1 MNFKYATTSMMLVLI
16 ALSVSITSIQNDAF
30 AQSSGMSIT
39 ASADGGSDMITIS
52 GQTMSQIGNITLKV
66 TSPSGSNLVGIEQVQ
81 PDAEGNFEAM
91 FVIGDLWK
99 ENGFYSIAASQ
110 GTSSYYNLEVSVEV
124 IDGMTAETST
134 TQSNLGTG
142 MLDQMTGDFNMMMG
156 LSIEADAVIGST
168 TIGITGTTDKMGMP
182 ITLVVTAPNGN
193 VVSVDQVSP
202 DINGAFATDITTGG
216 PLWKQDG
223 NYVVSA
229 QQGEEPEY
237 NASVMV
243 EIEDGVIVPEFG
255 TIAAMILA
263 VAIVSIIAI
272 SARSRL
278 SIMPR
283 Y

>member
-16 ALSVSITSIQNDAF
+16 ALSVSITSIQNDVF

-39 ASADGGSDMITIS
+39 ASADRGSDTILIS
-52 GQTMSQIGNITLKV
+52 GQTMSQMGDITLKV
-66 TSPSGSNLVGIEQVQ
+66 TSPSGSNLVGIEQVR
-81 PDAEGNFEAM
+81 PDAEGGFEAM

-99 ENGFYSIAASQ
+99 ENGFYSITASQ
-110 GTSSYYNLEVSVEV
+110 GTSSLYNLEVSVEV
-124 IDGMTAETST
+124 IDGMTVETST

-142 MLDQMTGDFNMMMG
+142 MLDQMMKDPNMVMG
-156 LSIEADAVIGST
+156 LSIEADAVVGST
-168 TIGITGTTDKMGMP
+168 TIGITGTTDKMGVP
-182 ITLVVTAPNGN
+182 VTLVVTAPNGN

-202 DINGAFATDITTGG
+202 DINGNFAADITTGG

-255 TIAAMILA
+255 TIAVMILV
-263 VAIVSIIAI
+263 VAIISIIAI

>member
-39 ASADGGSDMITIS
+39 ASADGGSDTITIS